1 MDYGD
6 GTDVRW
12 VNPPEAEAAKSYDS
26 LLAER
31 QEEQHRRKKE
41 RCREYARRKRKE
53 LDMVGSRA
61 PLVYSELVRLGVY
74 GKLSDEAKEFFDIYV
89 HREEAAQ
96 RPYPPTLYKMF
107 DGEVYVGSSCTLKE
121 AMQRLYKGKNEI
133 NFLIR
138 KWAKAG
144 GAVVGTEPADDGDAL
159 GMRYVILEL
168 NELRGRDSVSD
179 VREIMSDREKREFS
193 DYEF

>member
-1 MDYGD
+1 MDYSD
-6 GTDVRW
+6 GTDFRRMS
-12 VNPPEAEAAKSYDS
+12 PPEEEAVDSYGRM
-26 LLAER
+26 LAER
-31 QEEQHRRKKE
+31 QEEKHRRKKE
-41 RCREYARRKRKE
+41 RCRDYARRKRKE
-53 LDMVGSRA
+53 LDMVSSRA

-107 DGEVYVGSSCTLKE
+107 ADEVYVGASCTLKE

-144 GAVVGTEPADDGDAL
+144 GAVVGTEPAPDGDAL
-159 GMRYVILEL
+159 GMRYV
-168 NELRGRDSVSD
+168 
-179 VREIMSDREKREFS
+179 
-193 DYEF
+193 